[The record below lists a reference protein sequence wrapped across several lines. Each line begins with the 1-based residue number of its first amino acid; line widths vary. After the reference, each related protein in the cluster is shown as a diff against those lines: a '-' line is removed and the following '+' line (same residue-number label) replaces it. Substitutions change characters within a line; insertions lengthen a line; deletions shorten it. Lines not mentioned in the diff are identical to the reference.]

1 MAAEPWEPDG
11 DGAGDARE
19 ERPSRAFSWA
29 LTGFLIGAACVYAY
43 LRPRPSSSLATPP
56 PVVAAAAVSV
66 PAAPPR
72 VLSTVEAVFTEWG
85 DRASWTGN
93 VTEIALWNSAAGAF
107 AEYYEVR
114 RISGQLYFRSIPALT
129 RRVVRRGKEDPSCPL
144 VFTETE
150 AEYRE
155 WLQHGR
161 AERPAEDVPVKPTNP
176 SR

>member
-1 MAAEPWEPDG
+1 MAADEGEPAGE
-11 DGAGDARE
+11 GDAGA

-29 LTGFLIGAACVYAY
+29 LTGFLLGGACVYAY
-43 LRPRPSSSLATPP
+43 LRPRPTPADSAP
-56 PVVAAAAVSV
+56 PVGVVAAPV
-66 PAAPPR
+66 PAPAVPPR
-72 VLSTVEAVFTEWG
+72 ALATVEAVFAEWG

-114 RISGQLYFRSIPALT
+114 RIGGQLYFRSIPALT
-129 RRVVRRGKEDPSCPL
+129 RRVIRRGKEDPSCPL

-161 AERPAEDVPVKPTNP
+161 TERPAEDVPVKPANP

>member
-1 MAAEPWEPDG
+1 MAADAEDPWAD
-11 DGAGDARE
+11 GDARA

-29 LTGFLIGAACVYAY
+29 LSGFLLGAACVYAY
-43 LRPRPSSSLATPP
+43 LRPRPAPAAAPATAA
-56 PVVAAAAVSV
+56 VAASPVTA

-72 VLSTVEAVFTEWG
+72 ALATVEAVFAEWG
-85 DRASWTGN
+85 ERASWTGN

-114 RISGQLYFRSIPALT
+114 RIGGQLYFRSIPALT
-129 RRVVRRGKEDPSCPL
+129 RRVIRRGKEDPSCPL

-161 AERPAEDVPVKPTNP
+161 NERPAEEFPVKPTNP

>member
-1 MAAEPWEPDG
+1 MAADEVEPDG
-11 DGAGDARE
+11 DVAA
-19 ERPSRAFSWA
+19 ERPSRALSWA
-29 LTGFLIGAACVYAY
+29 LTGFLLGAACVYAY
-43 LRPRPSSSLATPP
+43 LRPRPSPAVPP
-56 PVVAAAAVSV
+56 PAAGVTV
-66 PAAPPR
+66 LPASAPVAPPR
-72 VLSTVEAVFTEWG
+72 VLATVEAVFAEWG

-93 VTEIALWNSAAGAF
+93 VTEIALWNSAAAAF

-114 RISGQLYFRSIPALT
+114 RVGGQLYFRSIPALT
-129 RRVVRRGKEDPSCPL
+129 RRVIRRGKEDPSCPL

-161 AERPAEDVPVKPTNP
+161 NERPAEEFPVKPSNP